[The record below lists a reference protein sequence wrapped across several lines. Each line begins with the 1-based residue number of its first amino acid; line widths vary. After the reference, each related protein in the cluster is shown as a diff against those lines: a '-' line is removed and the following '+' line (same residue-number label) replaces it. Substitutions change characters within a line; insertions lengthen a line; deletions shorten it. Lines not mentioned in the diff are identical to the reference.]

1 MSERIFIIA
10 EAGVNHN
17 GSLELAK
24 KLIDIASE
32 AGADAVK
39 FQSFKTELLVTRDAR
54 KADYQMKNTDNGQNQ
69 FEMLKKLEL
78 NEAAHSELISH
89 AAGKGIIFMST
100 PFDHESIDL
109 LNRLGLQ
116 IFKIGS
122 GDLTNVP
129 YLRKIGELKKK
140 VILSTGMATIDE
152 VGQALD
158 VLVRAGTPKSNI
170 TLLQATTDYPTKF
183 DDVNLLAMKAM
194 AETYGAKV
202 GYSDHTEGI
211 EVAIAAAALGARVIE
226 KHFTIDRNMEGP
238 DHKASL
244 EPEEL
249 KAMVRAVR
257 NIEKALG
264 DGEKKPS
271 ENEKKN
277 MAAAR
282 KSIVAG
288 DDIKEGEVFTVL
300 NLAVKRPGTGL
311 SPLQWDKMIGKRAG
325 RDYKKDEFIR

>member
-24 KLIDIASE
+24 KLIDIASD

-39 FQSFKTELLVTRDAR
+39 FQSFKTELLVTRDAQ
-54 KADYQMKNTDNGQNQ
+54 KADYQLKNTDNGQNQ

-78 NEAAHSELISH
+78 NEDAHRELISH

-129 YLRKIGELKKK
+129 YLRRIGELKKK

-183 DDVNLLAMKAM
+183 SDVNLLAMRAM
-194 AETYGAKV
+194 AETYNTRV

-211 EVAIAAAALGARVIE
+211 EVPIAAAALGARVIE

-249 KAMVRAVR
+249 KAMVSAVR

-271 ENEKKN
+271 ESEKKN

-288 DDIKEGEVFTVL
+288 DDIKEGEIFTTL

-325 RDYKKDEFIR
+325 RDYKKDDFIR

>member
-39 FQSFKTELLVTRDAR
+39 FQSFKTELLVTRDAQ
-54 KADYQMKNTDNGQNQ
+54 KADYQLKNTDNGQNQ

-78 NEAAHSELISH
+78 NEDAHRELISH

-129 YLRKIGELKKK
+129 YLRRIGELKKI

-183 DDVNLLAMKAM
+183 SDVNLLAMKAM
-194 AETYGAKV
+194 AETYSTRV

-211 EVAIAAAALGARVIE
+211 EVPIAAAALGARVIE

-288 DDIKEGEVFTVL
+288 DDIKEGEIFTTL

-311 SPLQWDKMIGKRAG
+311 SPLQWDKMIGRRAG
-325 RDYKKDEFIR
+325 RDYKKDDFIR